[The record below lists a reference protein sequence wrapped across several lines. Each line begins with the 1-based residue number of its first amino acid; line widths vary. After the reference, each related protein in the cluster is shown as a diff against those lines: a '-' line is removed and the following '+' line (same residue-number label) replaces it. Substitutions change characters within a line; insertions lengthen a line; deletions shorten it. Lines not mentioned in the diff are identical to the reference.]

1 MVLSPCPLTLLP
13 PFMDP
18 PPQVDASGDGFV
30 TLEELTTAQKQA
42 LAALGEPASPWKCYV
57 DPAQSVMCYHNIL
70 TDEKVR
76 RQTGLRSQS
85 TRRPMELYDAPML
98 WNSG

>member
-1 MVLSPCPLTLLP
+1 
-13 PFMDP
+13 
-18 PPQVDASGDGFV
+18 VDASGDGFV

-76 RQTGLRSQS
+76 RHTSL
-85 TRRPMELYDAPML
+85 P
-98 WNSG
+98 